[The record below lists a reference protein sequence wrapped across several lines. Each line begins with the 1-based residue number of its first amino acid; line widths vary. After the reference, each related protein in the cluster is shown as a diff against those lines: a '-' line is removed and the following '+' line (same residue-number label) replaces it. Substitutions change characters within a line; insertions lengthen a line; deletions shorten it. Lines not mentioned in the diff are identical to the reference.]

1 MVKNHQ
7 PTLAAAIEHGFDSAR
22 ATGYQKLPHT
32 VAEWVE
38 QDHGRSETRRCV
50 VMTDLSPLGGLRHD
64 WPGLK
69 ALVMVEARRD
79 LLGLVSTERRYYLS
93 SRLAD
98 AATLGSAVRGHWG
111 IETKLHWSLDV
122 TFGEDQSRMRAG
134 NAAEN
139 FSVLR
144 RIALNLFRQ
153 DHAVKA
159 GVKTR
164 RLLACADD
172 AYRQKLLG
180 LQLVA

>member
-1 MVKNHQ
+1 MPAV
-7 PTLAAAIEHGFDSAR
+7 SR
-22 ATGYQKLPHT
+22 
-32 VAEWVE
+32 
-38 QDHGRSETRRCV
+38 TRK
-50 VMTDLSPLGGLRHD
+50 P
-64 WPGLK
+64 
-69 ALVMVEARRD
+69 A
-79 LLGLVSTERRYYLS
+79 S
-93 SRLAD
+93 SS
-98 AATLGSAVRGHWG
+98 AATLGPAVRGHWG
-111 IETKLHWSLDV
+111 LENKLQWSLDV

-153 DHAVKA
+153 DHSVRA

-180 LQLVA
+180 LPAVA